1 MSKQV
6 IRVNWAVLASG
17 YEKAAYEGGKA
28 PSVIVLWKRF
38 IDFLLADFG
47 PRATFLAGFALGLR
61 IG

>member
-1 MSKQV
+1 M
-6 IRVNWAVLASG
+6 NWAVLASG

-28 PSVIVLWKRF
+28 PSVIVLWRRF